1 MFTQVSNFIEDEP
14 NEIVIHDEED
24 FQEVN
29 SEGYFYEDIV
39 NEDEGF
45 VSEGPWIETPD
56 EYSSVKPLNAEPETY
71 FVQSG
76 SHRATSANNS
86 NYYDRKY
93 YIYF

>member
-1 MFTQVSNFIEDEP
+1 M
-14 NEIVIHDEED
+14 
-24 FQEVN
+24 N

-76 SHRATSANNS
+76 SVIH
-86 NYYDRKY
+86 
-93 YIYF
+93 

>member
-1 MFTQVSNFIEDEP
+1 MKQSPWINPINFLCSQVSNFIEDEP

-76 SHRATSANNS
+76 SVIH
-86 NYYDRKY
+86 
-93 YIYF
+93 